1 MPEAPTI
8 DRGTV
13 LAFDFG
19 LKRIGVAVGELQ
31 LGLAHPLTT
40 IHGEKSE
47 QRFQA
52 IAALVDEW
60 KPALL
65 VVGLPRHLDGSDHE
79 FGARCARFARQLEG
93 RFGIPA
99 ALVDERLT
107 SVAAEQGLRESGI
120 KKGRTKAVLDQ
131 AAAQQILQTYL
142 DERHHA
148 AA

>member
-1 MPEAPTI
+1 MPEAAAKGS
-8 DRGTV
+8 GTV

-40 IHGEKSE
+40 IHGEKSD
-47 QRFQA
+47 QRFEA
-52 IAALVDEW
+52 IAALVAEW
-60 KPALL
+60 KPVLF

-93 RFGIPA
+93 RFGIQST
-99 ALVDERLT
+99 LVDERLS
-107 SVAAEQGLRESGI
+107 SVAAERGLRESGI

-131 AAAQQILQTYL
+131 AAAQQILQTFF

>member
-1 MPEAPTI
+1 MP
-8 DRGTV
+8 RLSQGTV

-40 IHGEKSE
+40 ISSEKSD

-52 IAALVDEW
+52 IAALIAEW
-60 KPALL
+60 KPVLL
-65 VVGLPRHLDGSDHE
+65 IIGVPQHLDGSPHE
-79 FGARCARFARQLEG
+79 FGLRCERFARQVEG
-93 RFGIPA
+93 RFGLPT

-107 SVAAEQGLRESGI
+107 SAAAMQGLRESGI
-120 KKGRTKAVLDQ
+120 KKGRSKAVLDQ

-142 DERHHA
+142 DEQRHA
-148 AA
+148 TA

>member
-1 MPEAPTI
+1 MPEPVSVNS
-8 DRGTV
+8 GTV

-40 IHGEKSE
+40 IHGEKSD

-60 KPALL
+60 KPVLF
-65 VVGLPRHLDGSDHE
+65 VVGLPRHLDGSEHE
-79 FGARCARFARQLEG
+79 FGARCQRFARQLEG

-120 KKGRTKAVLDQ
+120 KKGRAKAVLDQ